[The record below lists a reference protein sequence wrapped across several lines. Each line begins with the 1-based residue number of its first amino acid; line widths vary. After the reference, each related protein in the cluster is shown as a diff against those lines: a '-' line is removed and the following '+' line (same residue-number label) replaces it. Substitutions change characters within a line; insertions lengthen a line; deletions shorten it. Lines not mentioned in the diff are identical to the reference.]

1 MTMYEINSQIA
12 DRKRGWGVEPYG
24 QKKCFFAL
32 PCSIAQI
39 THHAL
44 THWLLGNIVFYFDI
58 KNNTLCVL
66 PMSKAKKTPSQMD
79 VAPWMKNSWWMD
91 DWDGELVIQVVCW
104 KNPQK

>member
-44 THWLLGNIVFYFDI
+44 THWLLGNIVFYLDI

-66 PMSKAKKTPSQMD
+66 PMSNAKNAISDGCSTMD
-79 VAPWMKNSWWMD
+79 EWMNRMESLYVGKIPKN
-91 DWDGELVIQVVCW
+91 
-104 KNPQK
+104 